1 LLALAAILCVSV
13 APRGVSAAP
22 PGNDGRVV
30 TRLDGHAFSLP
41 TGFAIEQIAGPPLV
55 NRPITG
61 DFDEQ
66 GRLYV
71 SESSGTND
79 KVDKQ
84 LAERPHRILRLEDA
98 DGDGRFD
105 RSTVFAD
112 KMMFPEGSL
121 WHDGSLYVAAP
132 PSIWKLT
139 DTDDDGVADQREEWF
154 AGKTLTGCANDLHGP
169 YLGLDGFIYW
179 CKGAF
184 AEQRYERSGLRPLV
198 TKASHIFR
206 CRPDRSGFEHVMTG
220 GMDNPVDVVFTAGG
234 ERVFTTTFLQNP
246 AGGKRDGLIHAVYG
260 GVYGKQHDVVENHL
274 RTGDLLPPLTHLGPA
289 APCGLTRYRGSQ
301 FGDGWNDNLF
311 ACLFNLHKVTRHTVS
326 YAGAT
331 LRTAD
336 EDFLVSDN
344 IDFHPTDILS
354 DADGSLVVINTGG
367 WYKLCCPTSQ
377 LWKPD
382 ILGAIYRVRR
392 IGATPPAAPPA
403 DPRGRAIAW
412 KTLDASALAALLAD
426 SRPAVRE
433 QATQRLAKLGGP
445 AVPALAPHAA
455 HASPTVREA
464 AVWALT
470 RIDAPAARAA
480 VRVALRDPDSTV
492 RQAAL
497 HSVSLWRDASAAPE
511 LLAMIANSTDLANV
525 RVAAECLGRSGVK
538 EAVAPLLAAV
548 RRLASDDRFLEHAI
562 TFALIEIA
570 DEAALRQALSD
581 ADPRV
586 VRVALVALDQMEG
599 GGLDPTHVAPLLSS
613 SQPRIRDTASWIV
626 NRHRDWGGAL
636 ATALRSRV
644 ARTPLAE
651 ADRNE
656 LAQQIAVFARSP
668 EVQTLVAEV
677 AHAGTLAPDS
687 RIVALAAMRE
697 AGLRETPASWFGAV
711 AQAVADPEASV
722 VKEAVATARVLPW
735 PKQPSAELVAALTA
749 LGKSP
754 DRPAAVRLDAFAAL
768 PAGLAAIDSPLWK
781 FLLEQ
786 LGPEHPVTARN
797 ASATV
802 LSRARL
808 NTAQLVELAGLLKS
822 VGPLEADRLL
832 GAFEQSTDE
841 QVGLTLVAAL
851 LEAKSLASLRQDAVK
866 TRLSKY
872 AGQVPAKAE
881 AVYLVMNAD
890 LGKQRA
896 RIEQLLGQLATGDIR
911 RGQAV
916 FHSTK
921 AACSSCHA
929 MGYLGGR
936 LGPDLTRIGGIR
948 AERDLLEAV
957 VYPNASFVRSYEPV
971 VVVLESGKTYNGLVK
986 KDNAEEL
993 VLAINATE
1001 ELRFARDEIE
1011 EIRPSV
1017 VSVMPS
1023 GLDQQLSPQELA
1035 DLIAFLRSAK

>member
-1 LLALAAILCVSV
+1 V
-13 APRGVSAAP
+13 
-22 PGNDGRVV
+22 
-30 TRLDGHAFSLP
+30 FSLP
-41 TGFAIEQIAGPPLV
+41 QGFAIEQVAGPPLV
-55 NRPITG
+55 NRPITA
-61 DFDEQ
+61 DFDEE

-112 KMMFPEGSL
+112 KMMFPEGTL

-139 DTDDDGVADQREEWF
+139 DTDNDGVADQREEWF
-154 AGKTLTGCANDLHGP
+154 QGKTLTGCANDLHGP

-260 GVYGKQHDVVENHL
+260 GVYGKQHDVVENHI
-274 RTGDLLPPLTHLGPA
+274 RTGELLPPLSHLGPA

-311 ACLFNLHKVTRHTVS
+311 ACLFNLHKVTRHSVS
-326 YAGAT
+326 YVGAT
-331 LRTAD
+331 LGTRD

-344 IDFHPTDILS
+344 IDFHPTDIVC
-354 DADGSLVVINTGG
+354 DADGSLVVVNTGG

-392 IGATPPAAPPA
+392 IGATVPA
-403 DPRGRAIAW
+403 DPRGQKIEW
-412 KTLDASALAALLAD
+412 NKLGPDALAALLAD
-426 SRPAVRE
+426 PRPAVRE
-433 QATQRLAKLGGP
+433 RATQRLAKRGAV
-445 AVPALAPHAA
+445 AVPPLARLAA
-455 HASPTVREA
+455 NPASQEAATRQPVIREAATREAATREA

-470 RIDAPAARAA
+470 RIDSPTARSA
-480 VRVALRDPDSTV
+480 VRVAFRDPDSTV

-497 HSVSLWRDASAAPE
+497 HSASLWRDSDAAPD
-511 LLAMIANSTDLANV
+511 LLALLANSTDLANV
-525 RVAAECLGRSGVK
+525 RVAAECLGRCGVK
-538 EAVAPLLAAV
+538 SAVLQLLAAI
-548 RRLASDDRFLEHAI
+548 RRLASDDRFLDHAF
-562 TFALIEIA
+562 TFALIELA
-570 DEAALRQALSD
+570 DAVTLRQALGDS
-581 ADPRV
+581 DPRL
-586 VRVALVALDQMEG
+586 VRSALIALDQMEG
-599 GGLDPTHVAPLLSS
+599 GGLEPARVAPLLSAT
-613 SQPRIRDTASWIV
+613 QPLIRDTASWIV
-626 NRHRDWGGAL
+626 GRHRDWGGSL
-636 ATALRSRV
+636 ADAMR
-644 ARTPLAE
+644 ARLTGPAIAE
-651 ADRNE
+651 ADRGE
-656 LAQQIAVFARSP
+656 LARQLAVFTRSP
-668 EVQTLVAEV
+668 EVQQLLAEV
-677 AHAGTLAPDS
+677 AGGAALSKDS
-687 RIVALAAMRE
+687 RVVALLAMRE
-697 AGLRETPASWFGAV
+697 AGLRETPAIWFSAV
-711 AQAVADPEASV
+711 ARAVADSQEEM
-722 VKEAVATARVLPW
+722 VKEAVSTARALPW
-735 PKQPSAELVAALTA
+735 PKQPAEVLVVALDA
-749 LGKSP
+749 LGKAP
-754 DRPAAVRLDAFAAL
+754 GQPAAVRLDALAAL
-768 PAGLAAIDSPLWK
+768 PTGLAAVDLPLWK

-786 LGPEHPVTARN
+786 LAPEQPVTARN

-808 NTAQLVELAGLLKS
+808 SAEQLLELAELLKT

-841 QVGLTLVAAL
+841 RVGLALVAAL

-872 AGQVPAKAE
+872 SGQVPAKAE
-881 AVYLVMNAD
+881 ALYLAMNAD

-896 RIEQLLGQLATGDIR
+896 RIEHLMGQLSGGDVR

-921 AACSSCHA
+921 AACTSCHA

-936 LGPDLTRIGGIR
+936 VGPDLTRIGGIR
-948 AERDLLEAV
+948 AERDLLEAL

-971 VVVLESGKTYNGLVK
+971 VVVLSSGKTYNGLVK

-1001 ELRFARDEIE
+1001 ELRFAREEID
-1011 EIRPSV
+1011 EIRPSI